1 MRVSIFTFFIA
12 VILLGMNMA
21 FAEDAKDSQTAQG
34 SLGVVEFETSCS
46 DLVTDDFNRGVA
58 LLHHMMYKQAE
69 QVFTEISEK
78 DPDCAM
84 AYWGLAMTQLHPLW
98 APPSKEELA
107 KGLFAA
113 KTAQSKNPPTER
125 EQAYV
130 TAIIGFYDDFE
141 TKDHPARIAIWE
153 EGQKEVMEANTDDED
168 AVAFYALSHLA
179 TAPKEDKTFTHQKES
194 GAILEELYVKVPEHP
209 GVFHY
214 TIHAYDNPVLAEKA
228 VPMARG
234 YDKLAPDVPHALH
247 MPSHIFVRLGMW
259 PEVIDWNIR
268 SADAAKKQS
277 PPDAISL
284 HYAHAADYLIYS
296 YLQKGQ
302 DQKAIKVLTEL
313 NEIANYQDSFASA
326 YGVAG
331 AQARYPLE
339 TMQWEKAANIE
350 TRTHKDFAW
359 DKYPQYEAITY
370 FAKGIGAARSG
381 NVESAEQNLAK
392 LNALYDQT
400 VKNGEKYWTVIVD
413 AQRQSVAAWLQ
424 YAKGNKKEALAMM
437 EKAADTEDSVDKHPV
452 TPGAVLP
459 ARDLL
464 GDMLIEMSK
473 PAMALVAYE
482 KSLQISPN
490 RFYSMYGAGYAAEL
504 SGNREKATKYYQELI
519 NVAADADS
527 PRPRV
532 DKAKKYLSA
541 DQSS

>member
-1 MRVSIFTFFIA
+1 MFKLRAFI
-12 VILLGMNMA
+12 VIIVLFLS
-21 FAEDAKDSQTAQG
+21 FDYSYAEPEKEPQSAQG

-46 DLVTDDFNRGVA
+46 DAVAGDFNRGVA
-58 LLHHMMYKQAE
+58 LLHHMMYMQAE

-98 APPSKEELA
+98 APPSEEELA
-107 KGLFAA
+107 KGLSAA
-113 KTAQSKNPPTER
+113 KTAKSKNPPTER

-130 TAIIGFYDDFE
+130 EAVFGFYESYDS
-141 TKDHPARIAIWE
+141 KDHPTRIAIWE
-153 EGQKEVMEANTDDED
+153 EGQKKVMESNPDDED

-179 TAPKEDKTFTHQKES
+179 TAPKADQTFAHQKES
-194 GAILEELYVKVPEHP
+194 GAILEELYVKIPEHP

-214 TIHAYDNPVLAEKA
+214 TIHAYDNPVLAKKA
-228 VPMARG
+228 VPVARG

-268 SADAAKKQS
+268 SADAAKRQS

-302 DQKAIKVLTEL
+302 DKKAMQVLTEL
-313 NEIANYQDSFASA
+313 NKIANYQDSFASA

-339 TMQWEKAANIE
+339 RMEWEDASSLEI
-350 TRTHKDFAW
+350 RTHKDFNW

-370 FAKGIGAARSG
+370 FARGIGAARSG
-381 NVESAEQNLAK
+381 NVEEAEKALAK
-392 LNALYDQT
+392 LNSLYDAT
-400 VKNGEKYWTVIVD
+400 VQSGDKYWPVIVD
-413 AQRQSVAAWLQ
+413 AQRQSVAAWVE
-424 YAKGNKKEALAMM
+424 YAKGNKIEALAMM

-464 GDMLIEMSK
+464 GDMLLDMGK

-490 RFYSMYGAGYAAEL
+490 RFYSLYGAGYAAEL
-504 SGNREKATKYYQELI
+504 SGNGEKATQYYQELI
-519 NVAADADS
+519 NLAANADS

-532 DKAKKYLSA
+532 DKAKEYRSNN
-541 DQSS
+541 QS

>member
-1 MRVSIFTFFIA
+1 MRMSAFTYIIA
-12 VILLGMNMA
+12 VFLLVFNLA
-21 FAEDAKDSQTAQG
+21 IAEDAKDSKTAQG
-34 SLGVVEFETSCS
+34 SLGVVEFETSCIEAVS
-46 DLVTDDFNRGVA
+46 NDFNRGVA
-58 LLHHMMYKQAE
+58 LLHHMMYVQAE

-113 KTAQSKNPPTER
+113 KTAQSKNPPTAR

-130 TAIIGFYDDFE
+130 TAIIGFYDGFE
-141 TKDHPARIAIWE
+141 TKDHQARIAIWE
-153 EGQKEVMEANTDDED
+153 EGQKKVMEANPDDED

-179 TAPKEDKTFTHQKES
+179 TALKEDKTFTHQKES
-194 GAILEELYVKVPEHP
+194 GAILEGLFVKVPEHP

-214 TIHAYDNPVLAEKA
+214 TIHAYDNPALAEKA
-228 VPMARG
+228 VPVARG

-268 SADAAKKQS
+268 SADAAKRQS
-277 PPDAISL
+277 PPDAVSL

-296 YLQKGQ
+296 YLQEGQ
-302 DQKAIKVLTEL
+302 DKKAAKVLTEL

-339 TMQWEKAANIE
+339 RMKWEDAASLDL
-350 TRTHKDFAW
+350 RTHKDFAW

-381 NVESAEQNLAK
+381 KVEAAEKDLAK
-392 LNALYDQT
+392 LNELYNQT
-400 VKNGEKYWTVIVD
+400 VKNGENYWAVIVD
-413 AQRQSVAAWLQ
+413 SQRQSVAAWIE
-424 YAKGNKKEALAMM
+424 YAKGNKNEALSMM
-437 EKAADTEDSVDKHPV
+437 EKAAETEDSVDKHPV

-464 GDMLIEMSK
+464 GDMLIDMGK

-490 RFYSMYGAGYAAEL
+490 RFYSLYGAGYAAEL
-504 SGNREKATKYYQELI
+504 SGNSEKATMYYQELI
-519 NVAADADS
+519 KVAANADS
-527 PRPRV
+527 PRPRI
-532 DKAKKYLSA
+532 DKAKEYLSTN
-541 DQSS
+541 QS

>member
-1 MRVSIFTFFIA
+1 MRISKIVLFIVIALFSITSA
-12 VILLGMNMA
+12 N
-21 FAEDAKDSQTAQG
+21 AEDPKDSSKAQG

-46 DLVTDDFNRGVA
+46 EAVAADFNRGVA

-69 QVFTEISEK
+69 QMFTEIIEK
-78 DPDCAM
+78 DPECAM

-107 KGLFAA
+107 RGLFAV
-113 KTAQSKNPPTER
+113 KTAQSKNPSTER

-130 TAIIGFYDDFE
+130 SAIQGFYDGFE
-141 TKDHPARIAIWE
+141 TKDHPTRIAIWE
-153 EGQKEVMEANTDDED
+153 EGQKNIMETYPDDVD
-168 AVAFYALSHLA
+168 AAAFYALSHLA
-179 TAPKEDKTFTHQKES
+179 TAPKADKAFSHQKAS
-194 GAILEELYVKVPEHP
+194 GAILEELYIKAPEHP

-214 TIHAYDNPVLAEKA
+214 TIHAYDNPVLAQRA
-228 VPMARG
+228 VPIANG

-268 SADAAKKQS
+268 SANAAKRQS
-277 PPDAISL
+277 PPDVISL

-302 DQKAIKVLTEL
+302 DKKAMQVLEDINKVE
-313 NEIANYQDSFASA
+313 NYQDSFASA

-331 AQARYPLE
+331 VQARYPLE
-339 TMQWEKAANIE
+339 RMQWEDAASMEI
-350 TRTHKDFAW
+350 RTHKDFNW

-370 FAKGIGAARSG
+370 FARGIGAARSG
-381 NVESAEQNLAK
+381 NIESAEQDLAK
-392 LNALYDQT
+392 LNSLYDAT
-400 VKNGEKYWTVIVD
+400 VKSGDKYWPVIVD
-413 AQRQSVAAWLQ
+413 ADRQSVAAWIE
-424 YAKGNKKEALAMM
+424 YAKGNKKQALAMM

-452 TPGAVLP
+452 TPGAILP

-464 GDMLIEMSK
+464 GDMLIEMGK

-490 RFYSMYGAGYAAEL
+490 RFYSLYGAGYAAEL
-504 SGNREKATKYYQELI
+504 SGNSEKATKYYQELLD
-519 NVAADADS
+519 VAANADS
-527 PRPRV
+527 PKPRV
-532 DKAKKYLSA
+532 DKAKEYLSE
-541 DQSS
+541 DQS

>member
-1 MRVSIFTFFIA
+1 MTIYRLFLFFGI
-12 VILLGMNMA
+12 MA
-21 FAEDAKDSQTAQG
+21 LSLNSTFAESGKDSNTAQG

-46 DLVTDDFNRGVA
+46 DAVAADFNRGVA

-78 DPDCAM
+78 DPECAM
-84 AYWGLAMTQLHPLW
+84 AYWGLAMTQVHPLW

-107 KGLFAA
+107 KGLYAA

-125 EQAYV
+125 EQAYIV
-130 TAIIGFYDDFE
+130 AIQGFYDGFE
-141 TKDHPARIAIWE
+141 TKDHPTRIAIWS
-153 EGQKEVMEANTDDED
+153 EGQKKVMESNPDDED
-168 AVAFYALSHLA
+168 AVAFYALSNLA
-179 TAPKEDKTFTHQKES
+179 TAPKADKTFGHQKES
-194 GAILEELYVKVPEHP
+194 GAMLEELFIKVPEHP

-214 TIHAYDNPVLAEKA
+214 TIHAYDNPVLAKRA
-228 VPMARG
+228 VPVAKG

-268 SADAAKKQS
+268 SADAAKRQS
-277 PPDAISL
+277 PADAISL

-302 DQKAIKVLTEL
+302 DKKATKVLTEL
-313 NEIANYQDSFASA
+313 NKIANYQDSFASA

-339 TMQWEKAANIE
+339 RMQWADAVSLQ
-350 TRTHKDFAW
+350 TRTHKDFQW

-370 FAKGIGAARSG
+370 FGRGIGAARSG
-381 NVESAEQNLAK
+381 NLEVAEQALAQ
-392 LNALYDQT
+392 LNSLYDAT
-400 VKNGEKYWTVIVD
+400 VKNGEEYWSVIVD
-413 AQRQSVAAWLQ
+413 AQRQSVAAWIQ

-452 TPGAVLP
+452 TPGAILP

-464 GDMLIEMSK
+464 GDMLIDMGK

-482 KSLQISPN
+482 RSLQISPN
-490 RFYSMYGAGYAAEL
+490 RFYSLYGAGYAAEL
-504 SGNREKATKYYQELI
+504 SGNSEKATKYYQELLD
-519 NVAADADS
+519 VAANADS

-532 DKAKKYLSA
+532 DKAKEYLSKN
-541 DQSS
+541 QS

>member
-1 MRVSIFTFFIA
+1 MKISTYIYIIA
-12 VILLGMNMA
+12 AFLLGLNVA
-21 FAEDAKDSQTAQG
+21 IAEDAKDSQTAQG

-46 DLVTDDFNRGVA
+46 EAVSDDFNRGVA

-78 DPDCAM
+78 DPECAM

-130 TAIIGFYDDFE
+130 FAIMGFYDGFE
-141 TKDHPARIAIWE
+141 TKDHPTRIAIWE
-153 EGQKEVMEANTDDED
+153 EGQKKVMEDNPDDED

-179 TAPKEDKTFTHQKES
+179 TAPKDDKMFTHQKES

-228 VPMARG
+228 VPIARG
-234 YDKLAPDVPHALH
+234 YDKLAPEVPHALH

-296 YLQKGQ
+296 YLQKGK
-302 DQKAIKVLTEL
+302 DQKAAKVLSEL

-339 TMQWEKAANIE
+339 TMQWEKAASLE

-381 NVESAEQNLAK
+381 DVENAEQDLAK

-400 VKNGEKYWTVIVD
+400 VKNGEKYWSVIVD
-413 AQRQSVAAWLQ
+413 AQRQSVAAWIE
-424 YAKGNKKEALAMM
+424 YAKGDKKKALSIM

-464 GDMLIEMSK
+464 GDMLIDMDK

-490 RFYSMYGAGYAAEL
+490 RFYSLYGAGYAAEL
-504 SGNREKATKYYQELI
+504 SGNSEKATKYYQELI

-532 DKAKKYLSA
+532 DKAKQYMSTN
-541 DQSS
+541 QS

>member
-1 MRVSIFTFFIA
+1 MYLNRVFLFLGVLLLSVNFTF
-12 VILLGMNMA
+12 
-21 FAEDAKDSQTAQG
+21 AESESDSKTAQG

-46 DLVTDDFNRGVA
+46 AAVADDFNRGVA

-84 AYWGLAMTQLHPLW
+84 AYWGLAMTQVHPLW
-98 APPSKEELA
+98 APPSQEELA
-107 KGLFAA
+107 RGLFAV
-113 KTAQSKNPPTER
+113 KTAKSKNPETER
-125 EQAYV
+125 EQAYI
-130 TAIIGFYDDFE
+130 AALNGFYDGYQ
-141 TKDHPARIAIWE
+141 TKDHPTRIAIWE
-153 EGQKEVMEANTDDED
+153 EGQKNVMEANPEDVD

-179 TAPKEDKTFTHQKES
+179 TAPKADKTFAHQKHS
-194 GAILEELYVKVPEHP
+194 GALLEEVYVTAPEHP

-214 TIHAYDNPVLAEKA
+214 TIHAYDNPVLAERA
-228 VPMARG
+228 VPVARG

-259 PEVIDWNIR
+259 PEVIDWNTR
-268 SADAAKKQS
+268 SADAAKRQS

-302 DQKAIKVLTEL
+302 DKKAMKVLTEL

-339 TMQWEKAANIE
+339 RMQWADAAALE
-350 TRTHKDFAW
+350 TRTHKDFKW

-370 FAKGIGAARSG
+370 FGRGIGAARSG
-381 NVESAEQNLAK
+381 NIEVAQEALEK
-392 LNALYDQT
+392 LNALYEAT
-400 VKNGEKYWTVIVD
+400 VKSGDKYWPVIVD
-413 AQRQSVAAWLQ
+413 ADRQSVAAWIE
-424 YAKGNKKEALAMM
+424 YAKGDKNKALAMM

-452 TPGAVLP
+452 TPGAILP

-464 GDMLIEMSK
+464 GDMLIDMDK

-490 RFYSMYGAGYAAEL
+490 RFYSLYGAGYAAEL
-504 SGNREKATKYYQELI
+504 SGNSEKATKYYQELL
-519 NVAADADS
+519 NVAANADS

-532 DKAKKYLSA
+532 EKAKEYLSK
-541 DQSS
+541 DQS